1 MTALE
6 AVEIAESIL
15 HVSRKSGALR
25 TSNAEKVGRA
35 IRTACAHWLR
45 TCDRVVTPEL
55 RGAPAWT
62 EAEMN
67 VLRLGKALGQV
78 VRKRGVWA
86 GKGPVMDAAAGVIAS
101 AAYGRGRQT
110 FAQVLG
116 EHGGGSYGAELAALL
131 DDADVSMRGHAVKA
145 LLAAG
150 HGEHAAA
157 VRPLA
162 EDRTQA
168 ARTWVQNAA
177 RRYLQRFDHE
187 VPSQER
193 STRRGLTTRDARQAR
208 A

>member
-1 MTALE
+1 
-6 AVEIAESIL
+6 
-15 HVSRKSGALR
+15 
-25 TSNAEKVGRA
+25 
-35 IRTACAHWLR
+35 
-45 TCDRVVTPEL
+45 
-55 RGAPAWT
+55 
-62 EAEMN
+62 
-67 VLRLGKALGQV
+67 
-78 VRKRGVWA
+78 
-86 GKGPVMDAAAGVIAS
+86 
-101 AAYGRGRQT
+101 
-110 FAQVLG
+110 
-116 EHGGGSYGAELAALL
+116 
-131 DDADVSMRGHAVKA
+131 MRGHAVKA